1 MAVLTLQ
8 TFTLLLHLVWWI
20 RTKILEGASNLK
32 MWSSKQTSD
41 SSIMLVHI
49 YQGKLH
55 ITDDCI
61 IKSYVL

>member
-8 TFTLLLHLVWWI
+8 AFTVLLHLVWWI
-20 RTKILEGASNLK
+20 CTKIWREPQILNVQQ
-32 MWSSKQTSD
+32 QTKTLD

-55 ITDDCI
+55 ITDELH
-61 IKSYVL
+61 Y